1 MNQRNQPQQKEPSQM
16 AIEIYADLEEVAAE
30 VAEVEVTAEVETTET
45 DEVQECNTIA
55 PEEVEPTDAP
65 EASSQEEETGEVENV
80 TAVIPN
86 EATVTIKSTWTRTTN
101 ESDLISQLVNAKRRY
116 RTAEQE
122 VEEIKEQLKEAKAHM
137 EGCASRVMKI
147 IDELENDAPANR
159 PLFANL
165 DAKVEAVE
173 EEGDSRE
180 EEPTAPTEP
189 SWKSLTVDALP
200 DITPK
205 TKEQLRDGGINTLAE
220 LADLITRCEHDSTA
234 AWPKG
239 IGKVKQ
245 TAICD
250 ALITVQDLERCQG
263 SEGVPV
269 EAVYP
274 TVEAWYAMSDEEQI
288 AWLNE
293 RAIQLDSDNRESLI
307 CDPDHA
313 YRESWVSGTEAAE
326 AEEEIANCDVEPG
339 PECDAWLL
347 GWLWQSK
354 QEDVEADD
362 SDDSDAEE

>member
-1 MNQRNQPQQKEPSQM
+1 
-16 AIEIYADLEEVAAE
+16 L
-30 VAEVEVTAEVETTET
+30 AEVEVEVTTEV
-45 DEVQECNTIA
+45 DAVDPIES
-55 PEEVEPTDAP
+55 EPTTEPSDTP
-65 EASSQEEETGEVENV
+65 EVSNQEKETAEVENV
-80 TAVIPN
+80 TAVAPI
-86 EATVTIKSTWTRTTN
+86 EATVTWTRTTN

-147 IDELENDAPANR
+147 IDELENDAPENR
-159 PLFANL
+159 PLFSNL
-165 DAKVEAVE
+165 EAKVEEA
-173 EEGDSRE
+173 EGAARE
-180 EEPTAPTEP
+180 EEPADTPAEP
-189 SWKSLTVDALP
+189 AWKSLTVDALP

-220 LADLITRCEHDSTA
+220 LAEHIARSEHDSTA

-269 EAVYP
+269 TEVEAVYP
-274 TVEAWYAMSDEEQI
+274 TAEEWEAMSDSEQMD
-288 AWLNE
+288 WLNA
-293 RAIQLDSDNRESLI
+293 RAIELQEAYPEPEQCECDAKAWSDGAN
-307 CDPDHA
+307 
-313 YRESWVSGTEAAE
+313 AADNGE
-326 AEEEIANCDVEPG
+326 GIVNCELLPG
-339 PECDAWLL
+339 AECDAWIL

-354 QEDVEADD
+354 QEDVEADE
-362 SDDSDAEE
+362 SDDTDAEE

>member
-1 MNQRNQPQQKEPSQM
+1 M

-159 PLFANL
+159 PLFSNL
-165 DAKVEAVE
+165 EAKVETA
-173 EEGDSRE
+173 EGAARE
-180 EEPTAPTEP
+180 EEPADAPAEP
-189 SWKSLTVDALP
+189 AWKSLTVDALP

-220 LADLITRCEHDSTA
+220 LAEHIARSEHDSTA

-269 EAVYP
+269 TEVEAVYP
-274 TVEAWYAMSDEEQI
+274 TAEEWEAMSDSEQMD
-288 AWLNE
+288 WLNA
-293 RAIQLDSDNRESLI
+293 RAIELQEAYPEPEQCECDAKAWSDGAN
-307 CDPDHA
+307 
-313 YRESWVSGTEAAE
+313 AADNGE
-326 AEEEIANCDVEPG
+326 GIVNCELLPG
-339 PECDAWLL
+339 AECDAWIL

-354 QEDVEADD
+354 QEDVEADE
-362 SDDSDAEE
+362 SDDTDAEE